1 MENSLTEEN
10 IKIFNDNTRENIIK
24 QYFDEISE
32 ITSESK
38 INYRSKIQNLFN
50 LKSDT
55 EEKENLTNV
64 FKELEFNKFD
74 LTFNYENYA
83 NKFRCY
89 LLQLHNPNFFFI
101 VVAIPQFIIIALWC
115 WRLGTDIKSGKT
127 SYKFPLA
134 LIFIGSFDFLLTLF
148 YAIWLK
154 KWHRS
159 YNTQTYMNLD
169 ASMTINPDNPSS
181 IHSIYVE
188 QAVKISKFGS
198 LTATVTGVY
207 YCLYVIYRIHSGI
220 CYAGCVDGL
229 PLISLVGT
237 IYIPFHY
244 SVIMCINWTA
254 TLIMQIII
262 LTSIIIS
269 YHLKYS
275 TFPERISEYLHP
287 ISLWILFT
295 ISLYVIQYSRVN
307 SFKNREILM
316 RFVSERQ
323 KENLIETANIW
334 Q

>member
-10 IKIFNDNTRENIIK
+10 IKIFNDNTRDSIIK

-38 INYRSKIQNLFN
+38 IIYRSKIQSLFN

-55 EEKENLTNV
+55 EENLTNV
-64 FKELEFNKFD
+64 FKELEFNKFN
-74 LTFNYENYA
+74 LTFKYENYA

-89 LLQLHNPNFFFI
+89 LLQLHNPNFFFFA
-101 VVAIPQFIIIALWC
+101 VSIPQLMYIALWS
-115 WRLGTDIKSGKT
+115 WRLGIDIKSGKT
-127 SYKFPLA
+127 SPKFPLA
-134 LIFIGSFDFLLTLF
+134 LIFIGGFEFLLILCYT
-148 YAIWLK
+148 IWLK
-154 KWHRS
+154 KWHGS

-169 ASMTINPDNPSS
+169 ASITINPDNPSS

-198 LTATVTGVY
+198 LTAIFTSIY
-207 YCLYVIYRIHSGI
+207 YCLYVIFRIESGI
-220 CYAGCVDGL
+220 CYAGCIDGL
-229 PLISLVGT
+229 PLISLVGL
-237 IYIPFHY
+237 IYLPFHY
-244 SVIMCINWTA
+244 AIIMCTNWTA

-262 LTSIIIS
+262 LITLITS

-275 TFPERISEYLHP
+275 SFPEKISDYLHP
-287 ISLWILFT
+287 IVLWIFFT
-295 ISLYVIQYSRVN
+295 VSLYVIQYSRVN

-323 KENLIETANIW
+323 KENLIEIANIW